1 MIFKRKL
8 TKEQYEV
15 LMRPIRAKQA
25 GGYQRVLERLQKAT
39 DPTTMECQIS
49 VDDARRIAD
58 YSIDYGE
65 GGYQSRL
72 RQIFPEGVRAEWR
85 RQLNPSKSDQGNLL

>member
-1 MIFKRKL
+1 MIFKRKFSE
-8 TKEQYEV
+8 EQYKI

-25 GGYQRVLERLQKAT
+25 GGYQLLLERLQKAT
-39 DPTTMECQIS
+39 DPITMTCQIS

-72 RQIFPEGVRAEWR
+72 RQIFPEGIRAEWR
-85 RQLNPSKSDQGNLL
+85 RQLNPPKEQQGNLL

>member
-1 MIFKRKL
+1 L
-8 TKEQYEV
+8 
-15 LMRPIRAKQA
+15 
-25 GGYQRVLERLQKAT
+25 LERLQKAT
-39 DPTTMECQIS
+39 DPNTLVCQIS

-72 RQIFPEGVRAEWR
+72 RAIFPEGVRAEWR
-85 RQLNPSKSDQGNLL
+85 RQLNPPKADQGTLL